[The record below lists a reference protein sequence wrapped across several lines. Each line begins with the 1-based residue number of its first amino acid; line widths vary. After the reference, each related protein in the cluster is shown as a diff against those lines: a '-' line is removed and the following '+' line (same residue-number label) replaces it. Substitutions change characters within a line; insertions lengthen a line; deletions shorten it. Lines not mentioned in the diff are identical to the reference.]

1 MHNIL
6 TWNFTERIEYY
17 EKTENYEWKIWD
29 LTFQKDTKIEQ
40 KLSLWT
46 YIKIHQSQEMLLN
59 QNFEEFAK
67 CDLRGCKETQVPE
80 SSLNPWPLCLNARYQ
95 PCKIRNKKHCFL
107 SLCKNAKDRLQYIPQ
122 QILILLTDSVIFIA
136 I

>member
-40 KLSLWT
+40 KLSL
-46 YIKIHQSQEMLLN
+46 
-59 QNFEEFAK
+59 
-67 CDLRGCKETQVPE
+67 
-80 SSLNPWPLCLNARYQ
+80 
-95 PCKIRNKKHCFL
+95 
-107 SLCKNAKDRLQYIPQ
+107 
-122 QILILLTDSVIFIA
+122 
-136 I
+136 